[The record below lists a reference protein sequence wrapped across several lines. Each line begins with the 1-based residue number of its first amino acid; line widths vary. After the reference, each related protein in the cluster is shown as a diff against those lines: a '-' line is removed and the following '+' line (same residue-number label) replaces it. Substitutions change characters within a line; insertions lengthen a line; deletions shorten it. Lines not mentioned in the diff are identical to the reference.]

1 MNSTE
6 NKRSKDYDTQTILL
20 VARAF
25 AENPEANFETVGT
38 CFNMST
44 RMASNLIYRGI
55 AENILSHDLSHAIYD
70 KILVINKR
78 GYRFTYSRWDEA
90 FNKRSEERNRILKNL
105 KELENK
111 KNKLDFIIHTY
122 DMYVSRVENPVPLE
136 ILIDRSALF
145 AKNIC
150 TYKKLLH

>member
-25 AENPEANFETVGT
+25 VENPEANFERVGA

-55 AENILSHDLSHAIYD
+55 AENILSNDLSHAIYD

-78 GYRFTYSRWDEA
+78 GYRYTYSRWDEA
-90 FNKRSEERNRILKNL
+90 FDKRSEKRNLIFKKLR
-105 KELENK
+105 ELENK
-111 KNKLDFIIHTY
+111 KTKLDFIIITY
-122 DMYVSRVENPVPLE
+122 NMYVSRIENPLPLD
-136 ILIDRSALF
+136 ILIDRSAMF

-150 TYKKLLH
+150 AYKKLLH